1 MIRNL
6 SGRGWLASLAV
17 LALAMLMAGAAPAQ
31 ATVPD
36 TIQNVRF
43 GDHTTFERAVIDLG
57 HGGVPGQVAPTFSSS
72 YRQGDWIVRVDL
84 LSVTATART
93 DGSGLGR
100 AISKYYVVRSRSS
113 TGNMF
118 VDFHLTGAAKSVNVF
133 KLDNPARIVVDVTPG
148 GTTLFPR
155 PVTGASTVVTRPRT
169 DMLVGP
175 DTFIVSGY
183 GRPFEASGVW
193 RIKNAS
199 GTVVRRGTYT
209 TSDWAA
215 TWGAYKF
222 SAGYPSSLSGHS
234 GTLQVGELS
243 PKDGSFMGV
252 SVPLRFR

>member
-6 SGRGWLASLAV
+6 SGRGWLANLAI
-17 LALAMLMAGAAPAQ
+17 LALAMLMVGGAPAQ

-36 TIQNVRF
+36 TIQNIRF

-57 HGGVPGQVAPTFSSS
+57 HGGVPAQSAPTFSSS
-72 YRQGDWIVRVDL
+72 YKQGDWIVRVNL
-84 LSVTATART
+84 PSVTATSTT

-113 TGNMF
+113 TGSLF
-118 VDFHLTGAAKSVNVF
+118 LDFHLTGAAKSVNVF

-148 GTTLFPR
+148 GTTLSPR

-169 DMLVGP
+169 DNLVGP
-175 DTFIVSGY
+175 DTFTVSGY

-199 GTVVRRGTYT
+199 SIVVSRGIYT
-209 TSDWAA
+209 TSDWTT
-215 TWGAYKF
+215 TWGAYRF

-243 PKDGSFMGV
+243 PKDGSFRGV